1 MLIIM
6 KKFCPEENLDQ
17 IKEYL
22 ITRDFDIHQSTGA
35 NRTIIGV
42 IGNTDTLDD
51 HEIETMLGVSQVVR
65 IKRTIETSPRTV
77 FLMIN
82 CTYIV
87 HWHNY

>member
-6 KKFCPEENLDQ
+6 RKHAEEEALDA

-42 IGNTDTLDD
+42 IGDTSTLNDL
-51 HEIETMLGVSQVVR
+51 EIETMAGVSQVVR
-65 IKRTIETSPRTV
+65 IKKDD
-77 FLMIN
+77 
-82 CTYIV
+82 
-87 HWHNY
+87 

>member
-6 KKFCPEENLDQ
+6 KKHAEEAALDS

-42 IGNTDTLDD
+42 IGDTDTLND
-51 HEIETMLGVSQVVR
+51 HEIELMAGVSQVVR
-65 IKRTIETSPRTV
+65 IKKDD
-77 FLMIN
+77 
-82 CTYIV
+82 
-87 HWHNY
+87 

>member
-6 KKFCPEENLDQ
+6 KKHAEETALDS

-42 IGNTDTLDD
+42 IGDTDTLND
-51 HEIETMLGVSQVVR
+51 HEIEVMAGVSQVVR
-65 IKRTIETSPRTV
+65 IKKDD
-77 FLMIN
+77 
-82 CTYIV
+82 
-87 HWHNY
+87 

>member
-6 KKFCPEENLDQ
+6 KTHAAETALDS

-42 IGNTDTLDD
+42 IGDTETLDD
-51 HEIETMLGVSQVVR
+51 HEIEIMEGVSQVVR
-65 IKRTIETSPRTV
+65 IRRDD
-77 FLMIN
+77 
-82 CTYIV
+82 
-87 HWHNY
+87 

>member
-6 KKFCPEENLDQ
+6 KKNAPEETLDQ

-42 IGNTDTLDD
+42 IGDTENLNDI
-51 HEIETMLGVSQVVR
+51 EIEEMPGVSQVVR
-65 IKRTIETSPRTV
+65 IRKDD
-77 FLMIN
+77 
-82 CTYIV
+82 
-87 HWHNY
+87 

>member
-6 KKFCPEENLDQ
+6 KKHAEEAALDS

-42 IGNTDTLDD
+42 IGDTGTLND
-51 HEIETMLGVSQVVR
+51 HEIENMPGVSQVVR
-65 IKRTIETSPRTV
+65 IRRDD
-77 FLMIN
+77 
-82 CTYIV
+82 
-87 HWHNY
+87 

>member
-6 KKFCPEENLDQ
+6 RKHAAEEALDQ

-42 IGNTDTLDD
+42 IGDTDTLND
-51 HEIETMLGVSQVVR
+51 HEIEVMAGVSQVVR
-65 IKRTIETSPRTV
+65 IKKDD
-77 FLMIN
+77 
-82 CTYIV
+82 
-87 HWHNY
+87 